1 MWARAAHLH
10 ARVGGARVADGIEVK
25 LEGGTGGVFENGEQT
40 DWLDVLPLTVPALP
54 AGVNAL
60 LAAGVL
66 ARDQGYLAAYPVEEG
81 ETIAWYALRTRLGP
95 APDLQRDVWCTLTGQ
110 PKSRAY
116 YLAKGKEG
124 YLGDAAVEQLI
135 DMLDGED
142 VTRFSADAHLPPCF
156 MTGVQEPRI
165 YASLTAVSLR
175 AFACAFKQINEH
187 RVKNGFE
194 ALRKPTMVR
203 GAAPG

>member
-10 ARVGGARVADGIEVK
+10 ARVGGARVADGIEVH
-25 LEGGTGGVFENGEQT
+25 LEGGSGAVFEGGAQT
-40 DWLDVLPLTVPALP
+40 DWLDVLPLQVPAVP
-54 AGVNAL
+54 PGVNTL

-66 ARDQGYLAAYPVEEG
+66 ARDAGYLAAYPVEEG
-81 ETIAWYALRTRLGP
+81 DTIAWYALRARLGP
-95 APDLQRDVWCTLTGQ
+95 TPDHTRDVWCTLTGQ

-116 YLAKGKEG
+116 YLAKGREG

-135 DMLDGED
+135 DLLDGED
-142 VTRFSADAHLPPCF
+142 VTRFSADEHLPPCF
-156 MTGVQEPRI
+156 MTGAREPRI

-175 AFACAFKQINEH
+175 AFALAFQQINEH

-203 GAAPG
+203 GA